1 MYIGKTRRKYYNF
14 LFLLEIL
21 RYIVIFSKLYLE
33 KTIMIQ
39 LAIYCIANRKRGVMM
54 TIEEILAGESKNV
67 EFKENLPEKSIKYM
81 KSVVAFANG
90 TGGKIIFGIADKTR
104 EVVGF
109 DKEDVFKKMDAIA
122 NAVSDSCEP
131 AIIPDITLQTV
142 GGKTVI
148 VVEVSEGRQRPYYIK
163 ALGRDGGVYV
173 RVAGTTR
180 LADEYMIK
188 ELLFEGSNRYYD
200 QALCTGLNVTDEDID
215 VLCKAMKEQAVK
227 NARTEEQK
235 AAIKD
240 VGRQQLRSWGI
251 LIERDGKDYPSNAF
265 AILTGNGGLHVA
277 TQCGVFKGTTKA
289 VFVDRREYTGP
300 LWEQIDEAFQF
311 VLRNIHLGATIVGI
325 YRQDVY
331 EIPPDAIRE
340 LIINAMVHRS
350 YLDHGT
356 IQVAVYDNRLE
367 ITSPGKLPMG
377 QTMERMKEGYSKIRN
392 EALAHAFAYM
402 NLIEHWGSGIPR
414 IIDKVKA
421 AGLREPEFIGG
432 EVDLRINIYRG
443 QVDGTVDLNDL
454 NNAIKVPD
462 TIDKMP
468 DSGNE
473 VPDKTETVPDT
484 MGKMPDSD
492 NEVPDT
498 TEKMPD
504 SEQEQQ
510 IYKYVLENGS
520 ITTAETVEILDV
532 KHRRARAVL
541 LNMVKDGYL
550 RKEGAARSTIYVKNT
565 EGK

>member
-1 MYIGKTRRKYYNF
+1 
-14 LFLLEIL
+14 
-21 RYIVIFSKLYLE
+21 
-33 KTIMIQ
+33 
-39 LAIYCIANRKRGVMM
+39 M
-54 TIEEILAGESKNV
+54 TMEEILAGESKNV
-67 EFKENLPEKSIKYM
+67 EFKESLPERSIKYM

-90 TGGKIIFGIADKTR
+90 TGGKIIFGVADRTR
-104 EVVGF
+104 EVVGLGE
-109 DKEDVFKKMDAIA
+109 DDVFKEMDAIA

-131 AIIPDITLQTV
+131 AIIPDITAQTID
-142 GGKTVI
+142 GKTVI

-163 ALGRDGGVYV
+163 ALGKEGGVYV

-188 ELLFEGSNRYYD
+188 ELMFEGSNRHFD
-200 QALCTGLNVTDEDID
+200 QVLCTGLTITDEQINE
-215 VLCKAMKEQAVK
+215 LCQVMKEQAIR
-227 NARTEEQK
+227 NARSDEQK

-300 LWEQIDEAFQF
+300 LWEQIDEAFHF

-325 YRQDVY
+325 YRQDIY

-377 QTMERMKEGYSKIRN
+377 QTIERMKEGYSKIRN
-392 EALAHAFAYM
+392 EALAYAFSYM

-443 QVDGTVDLNDL
+443 QVKTIDPNELNG
-454 NNAIKVPD
+454 AIKVPD
-462 TIDKMP
+462 TREGMP
-468 DSGNE
+468 DSAEKVPDARGRMPDSVSE
-473 VPDKTETVPDT
+473 VPDIEDPVPDT
-484 MGKMPDSD
+484 D
-492 NEVPDT
+492 
-498 TEKMPD
+498 EKMPD
-504 SEQEQQ
+504 NEQEQR
-510 IYKYVLENGS
+510 IYKYVSENGAIS
-520 ITTAETVEILDV
+520 TIETVALLDV
-532 KHRRARAVL
+532 KQRRARVIL
-541 LNMVKDGYL
+541 SNMVKDGYL
-550 RKEGAARSTIYVKNT
+550 RKEGAARSTTYVKNT
-565 EGK
+565 EGR

>member
-1 MYIGKTRRKYYNF
+1 M
-14 LFLLEIL
+14 
-21 RYIVIFSKLYLE
+21 S
-33 KTIMIQ
+33 
-39 LAIYCIANRKRGVMM
+39 
-54 TIEEILAGESKNV
+54 IEEILAGESKNV
-67 EFKENLPEKSIKYM
+67 EFKESLPEKSIKYM

-109 DKEDVFKKMDAIA
+109 AKEDVFEKMDAIA

-131 AIIPDITLQTV
+131 AIIPDISLQTID
-142 GGKTVI
+142 GKTVI
-148 VVEVSEGRQRPYYIK
+148 VVEISEGRQRPYYIK

-200 QALCTGLNVTDEDID
+200 QALCTGLNITDEDID
-215 VLCKAMKEQAVK
+215 ALCKAMKEQAIK
-227 NARTEEQK
+227 NAHTEEQK
-235 AAIKD
+235 ASIKD
-240 VGRQQLRSWGI
+240 VGRQQLRSWGV

-265 AILTGNGGLHVA
+265 AILTGNAGLHVA

-443 QVDGTVDLNDL
+443 QVETKDHNDFI
-454 NNAIKVPD
+454 NANKVPD
-462 TIDKMP
+462 TTGK
-468 DSGNE
+468 
-473 VPDKTETVPDT
+473 VPNSADGVPDT
-484 MGKMPDSD
+484 VEKVSDSA
-492 NEVPDT
+492 
-498 TEKMPD
+498 EKMPD
-504 SEQEQQ
+504 TMAKLPDNEQEQQ
-510 IYKYVLENGS
+510 IFKYVLKNNS
-520 ITTAETVEILDV
+520 ITTAKAAELLGV
-532 KHRRARAVL
+532 KQRRARAVL
-541 LNMVKDGYL
+541 MNMVESAYL

-565 EGK
+565 EGR

>member
-1 MYIGKTRRKYYNF
+1 
-14 LFLLEIL
+14 
-21 RYIVIFSKLYLE
+21 
-33 KTIMIQ
+33 
-39 LAIYCIANRKRGVMM
+39 M
-54 TIEEILAGESKNV
+54 TIEEILTGESKNV

-122 NAVSDSCEP
+122 NAISDSCEP
-131 AIIPDITLQTV
+131 AIMPDITLQTV
-142 GGKTVI
+142 DGKTVI

-200 QALCTGLNVTDEDID
+200 QALCTGVNVTDEDID
-215 VLCKAMKEQAVK
+215 ALCKAMKEQAVQ
-227 NARTEEQK
+227 NACTEEQK
-235 AAIKD
+235 ASIKD

-325 YRQDVY
+325 YRQDIY

-443 QVDGTVDLNDL
+443 QDASNDI
-454 NNAIKVPD
+454 NNANK
-462 TIDKMP
+462 
-468 DSGNE
+468 
-473 VPDKTETVPDT
+473 
-484 MGKMPDSD
+484 
-492 NEVPDT
+492 VPDT
-498 TEKMPD
+498 TEEQPDTANKVPDTMEKMPD
-504 SEQEQQ
+504 TTEEVPDNEQEQQ
-510 IYKYVLENGS
+510 IYKYVSEKES
-520 ITTAETVEILDV
+520 ITTAETVVLLGV
-532 KHRRARAVL
+532 KDRRARAIL
-541 LNMVKDGYL
+541 MNMVEGGYL
-550 RKEGAARSTIYVKNT
+550 VKEGAARSTIYVKNT
-565 EGK
+565 KGR

>member
-1 MYIGKTRRKYYNF
+1 
-14 LFLLEIL
+14 
-21 RYIVIFSKLYLE
+21 
-33 KTIMIQ
+33 
-39 LAIYCIANRKRGVMM
+39 M

-67 EFKENLPEKSIKYM
+67 EYKENLPEKRIKYM

-104 EVVGF
+104 EVIGF
-109 DKEDVFKKMDAIA
+109 DNEDVFKKMDAIA

-131 AIIPDITLQTV
+131 VIIPDITLQTID
-142 GGKTVI
+142 GKTVI
-148 VVEVSEGRQRPYYIK
+148 VVEISEGRQRPYYIK
-163 ALGRDGGVYV
+163 ALGRDCGVYV

-200 QALCTGLNVTDEDID
+200 QTLCPGLNITDEDIEA
-215 VLCKAMKEQAVK
+215 LCKAMKEQAVK
-227 NARTEEQK
+227 NAHNEEQK
-235 AAIKD
+235 ASIKD
-240 VGRQQLRSWGI
+240 VGRQQLRSWGV

-265 AILTGNGGLHVA
+265 AILTGNGGLHVT

-325 YRQDVY
+325 YRQDIY

-414 IIDKVKA
+414 IIDRIKS

-443 QVDGTVDLNDL
+443 QIDTNSAMINANNIENGVNGVENGADSTRNGTNGV
-454 NNAIKVPD
+454 
-462 TIDKMP
+462 
-468 DSGNE
+468 E
-473 VPDKTETVPDT
+473 VPLNKEHAQV
-484 MGKMPDSD
+484 
-492 NEVPDT
+492 
-498 TEKMPD
+498 EKLLQIIEKKPFATQAYYAEKIGVSKRTISRMFA
-504 SEQEQQ
+504 SLQE
-510 IYKYVLENGS
+510 KGVLVQNG
-520 ITTAETVEILDV
+520 T
-532 KHRRARAVL
+532 K
-541 LNMVKDGYL
+541 
-550 RKEGAARSTIYVKNT
+550 RKANWIIQKPL
-565 EGK
+565 

>member
-1 MYIGKTRRKYYNF
+1 
-14 LFLLEIL
+14 
-21 RYIVIFSKLYLE
+21 
-33 KTIMIQ
+33 
-39 LAIYCIANRKRGVMM
+39 M
-54 TIEEILAGESKNV
+54 TMEEILAGESKNV
-67 EFKENLPEKSIKYM
+67 EFKESLPERSIKYM

-90 TGGKIIFGIADKTR
+90 TGGKIIFGVADKTR
-104 EVVGF
+104 EVVGLGK
-109 DKEDVFKKMDAIA
+109 DDVFKEMDAIA

-131 AIIPDITLQTV
+131 AIIPDITAQTID
-142 GGKTVI
+142 GKTVI

-163 ALGRDGGVYV
+163 ALGRDAGVYV

-188 ELLFEGSNRYYD
+188 ELLFEGSNRHFD
-200 QALCTGLNVTDEDID
+200 QVLCTGLTITDEQID
-215 VLCKAMKEQAVK
+215 DLCQAMKEQAIR
-227 NARTEEQK
+227 NARSEAQK
-235 AAIKD
+235 ASIKD

-325 YRQDVY
+325 YRQDIY

-356 IQVAVYDNRLE
+356 IQVAVYDDRLE

-377 QTMERMKEGYSKIRN
+377 QTIERMKEGYSKIRN
-392 EALAHAFAYM
+392 EALAYAFSYM

-443 QVDGTVDLNDL
+443 QVKTIDPNELND
-454 NNAIKVPD
+454 AIKVPD
-462 TIDKMP
+462 
-468 DSGNE
+468 SAGA
-473 VPDKTETVPDT
+473 VPDT
-484 MGKMPDSD
+484 REKVPDIDEKVPDIREGTPTSA
-492 NEVPDT
+492 EIVPDT
-498 TEKMPD
+498 DEKTPD
-504 SEQEQQ
+504 NEQEQR
-510 IYKYVLENGS
+510 IYKYVSENGAIS
-520 ITTAETVEILDV
+520 TIETVELLDV
-532 KHRRARAVL
+532 KQRRARVIL
-541 LNMVKDGYL
+541 SNMVKDGYL
-550 RKEGAARSTIYVKNT
+550 RKEGAARSTTYVKNT
-565 EGK
+565 EGR